1 MQTLPKPRLRRL
13 NIRLSQQEWD
23 KVKSLSSNT
32 TCRNV
37 SEYARLLLL
46 DKPVRVFYRNQ
57 SLDNFEQM
65 MIRLLGELDEFGE
78 KFDSLLTN
86 PAAKLAMNAGTG
98 SDTNSILSLLLS
110 VHENYARKTEE
121 IKEAI
126 IKIADQCD
134 LRSDP
139 VKE

>member
-23 KVKSLSSNT
+23 QVKSLSSNT

-46 DKPVRVFYRNQ
+46 DKPVRIFDR
-57 SLDNFEQM
+57 SRSFDDFEQLM
-65 MIRLLGELDEFGE
+65 ARLLGELEDFGE
-78 KFDSLLTN
+78 KFGSLLTD
-86 PAAKLAMNAGTG
+86 PEAKLANLPGPDMNP
-98 SDTNSILSLLLS
+98 ILPLLLS
-110 VHENYARKTEE
+110 VHENYAKKAEE

-126 IKIADQCD
+126 IKIAEQYDRRLVPD
-134 LRSDP
+134 KL
-139 VKE
+139 

>member
-46 DKPVRVFYRNQ
+46 DKPVKVFDR
-57 SLDNFEQM
+57 SRSFDDFEQLM
-65 MIRLLGELDEFGE
+65 GRLLRELEDFGE
-78 KFDSLLTN
+78 KFGSLLTD
-86 PAAKLAMNAGTG
+86 PEAKLEMGANPNRDMNP
-98 SDTNSILSLLLS
+98 ILPLLLS
-110 VHENYARKTEE
+110 VHESYARKTEE

-126 IKIADQCD
+126 EI
-134 LRSDP
+134 LRQFGYDG
-139 VKE
+139 K

>member
-46 DKPVRVFYRNQ
+46 DKPVRVFDR
-57 SLDNFEQM
+57 SRSFDDFEQLM
-65 MIRLLGELDEFGE
+65 GRLLGELEDFGE
-78 KFDSLLTN
+78 KFGSLLSDPEAKLMGELPAPETN
-86 PAAKLAMNAGTG
+86 P
-98 SDTNSILSLLLS
+98 ILPLLLS
-110 VHENYARKTEE
+110 VHESYARKKEE

-126 IKIADQCD
+126 IKIADQCE
-134 LRSDP
+134 LRSVV